1 MAIVKK
7 LKHPLPYDEL
17 SALLK
22 DAYKE
27 RTDAGLNFACASF
40 CGEDLRNHLSEN
52 AIIFGAY
59 ESNRLVGMCVL
70 NSINN
75 RYRIR
80 YGTYEYLAVNNS
92 KKRQGIGRDFFYEMV
107 KEAKVCELDF
117 ILSDTAVPAISAVKY
132 HLKAGFKIYGHSHY
146 SGRTYDSVNFILP
159 LTFKGRLFASPI
171 GRKILGLIFC
181 KTY

>member
-1 MAIVKK
+1 MTVIKK

-40 CGEDLRNHLSEN
+40 CGSDLKSHLSEN

-59 ESNRLVGMCVL
+59 ENNRLVGMNVL
-70 NSINN
+70 NSINQ
-75 RYRIR
+75 RLRIR
-80 YGTYEYLAVNNS
+80 YGTHEYLAVTNS
-92 KKRQGIGRDFFYEMV
+92 KKRQGIGRSFLKEMV
-107 KEAKVCELDF
+107 KEAKVCGLDF

-132 HLKAGFKIYGHSHY
+132 HLNAGYKIYGHSHY

-159 LTFKGRLFASPI
+159 LTFKGRLLSSPI
-171 GRKILGLIFC
+171 GRKILGLLFC